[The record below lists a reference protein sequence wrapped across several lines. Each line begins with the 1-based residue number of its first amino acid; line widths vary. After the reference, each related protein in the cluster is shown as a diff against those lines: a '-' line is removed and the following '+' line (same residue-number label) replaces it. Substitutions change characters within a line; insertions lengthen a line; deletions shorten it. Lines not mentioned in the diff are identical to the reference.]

1 MKKRAVVLLLAGL
14 MALSLTACGSKK
26 TQPVK
31 AGEESQSQQTD
42 TSEESARAD
51 SGSSTVSQ
59 SASAYVTLMPD
70 VTEDMTKASYWSS
83 LQDQNTGGD
92 IPSSTEQLATSE
104 EIEAMNQAMLS
115 DSDTAMYDLEN
126 YSQDLSSL
134 ASSLSSQ
141 AQSDL
146 SAYAGS
152 YYDENGAV
160 ITQDTISSI
169 CSNISG
175 MSTGASLQYAVCVKR
190 SELKCWPTSK
200 MITDEAG
207 DTNFDYSVASFV
219 RVNEPALV
227 LGSSADGAFYYLVTY
242 TYKGW
247 VVKDAVAICSSAE
260 EWKNAWQIEESSMA
274 LVTSDKLYLET
285 SNVDSASSQ
294 LLLTMGSQLEIATD
308 SGRSDTIGNRNAAQN
323 LVVYIPTRTES
334 GSYQKTKALIS
345 QSDLNEGNV
354 SIGFLPMTTEN
365 ILNQSFKYLGDCYGW
380 GGMLNS
386 VDCSGLARD
395 VYACFGL
402 MMPRDSSKQAATPAF
417 SYDVSGSGDQD
428 KKADLDKVPAGSL
441 VYFPG
446 HEMIYLGK
454 VNDHYYVISAVSTI
468 NPTDGGSGRIRSV
481 VISTLDGT
489 MRGSGNSW
497 LGDLTSIQIPYKTA
511 E

>member
-1 MKKRAVVLLLAGL
+1 MKKRGLVLFLAGL

-26 TQPVK
+26 TQPIK
-31 AGEESQSQQTD
+31 AGDESQNQTAEQTTEAGSQSQTTEAEG
-42 TSEESARAD
+42 TSTSANIA
-51 SGSSTVSQ
+51 
-59 SASAYVTLMPD
+59 LMPD
-70 VTEDMTKASYWSS
+70 VSEEMTKASYWSN
-83 LQDQNTGGD
+83 LQDQNTGET
-92 IPSSTEQLATSE
+92 IPASSEQVASSE

-134 ASSLSSQ
+134 PSSLSSQ

-146 SAYAGS
+146 SSYAGS
-152 YYDENGAV
+152 YYDESGAV
-160 ITQDTISSI
+160 ISQDTISSI

-175 MSTGASLQYAVCVKR
+175 MTTGASLQYAVCVKR
-190 SELKCWPTSK
+190 SELKCWPTTK
-200 MITDEAG
+200 IITDEAG
-207 DTNFDYSVASFV
+207 DTNFDYCVASFV

-227 LGSSADGAFYYLVTY
+227 LGTSADGAFYYLVTY

-247 VVKDAVAICSSAE
+247 VAKDAVAICSSAE
-260 EWKNAWQIEESSMA
+260 EWKSAWQLDESSMA
-274 LVTSDKLYLET
+274 LVTTDKLYLET

-294 LLLTMGSQLEIATD
+294 LLLTMGTQLEIASD

-323 LVVYIPTRTES
+323 LVVYIPTRSES
-334 GSYQKTKALIS
+334 GSYQKTKALIP
-345 QSDLNEGNV
+345 QSELNEGNV
-354 SIGFLPMTTEN
+354 NIGFLTMTTEN
-365 ILNQSFKYLGDCYGW
+365 ILKQAFHYLGDCYGW

-417 SYDVSGSGDQD
+417 SYDVSGSGD
-428 KKADLDKVPAGSL
+428 KEKMADLEKVPAGSL

-489 MRGSGNSW
+489 MRGSGSSW